1 MVTPTLVLDTSAY
14 SAFRRGLTAAT
25 EAIQLAEMILVPT
38 IVLGELF
45 AGFDLGARAEQN
57 RRELDNFLASS
68 RVALLPVT
76 RFTAERYALLYA
88 YLRSIGRP
96 IPTNDLWIAAGVWE
110 RSSILLTGDAHFESI
125 PQIIVRRV

>member
-1 MVTPTLVLDTSAY
+1 
-14 SAFRRGLTAAT
+14 
-25 EAIQLAEMILVPT
+25 MILVPT

>member
-1 MVTPTLVLDTSAY
+1 M
-14 SAFRRGLTAAT
+14 
-25 EAIQLAEMILVPT
+25 
-38 IVLGELF
+38 LGELF

-88 YLRSIGRP
+88 YYVQSAGQFPRTISGLLPASG
-96 IPTNDLWIAAGVWE
+96 NGAA
-110 RSSILLTGDAHFESI
+110 FF
-125 PQIIVRRV
+125 